1 MKIYY
6 PALVTSALFT
16 ALLILDL
23 LTKRIKLFAI
33 HFIFALI
40 AVTLMVYLSQ
50 KDLDI
55 AAWGI
60 FTFPFILLCA
70 GLIIGYLNPAPGNI
84 ASTPPSTLA
93 NTVTCTTCGQASSS
107 CLCSETTP
115 IVTPPTP
122 VVTDLS
128 GCTSSSTPS
137 PVVTPTTPV
146 TTCGDGGKT
155 QCIDTRSLSSA

>member
-23 LTKRIKLFAI
+23 LTKRTKLFAI
-33 HFIFALI
+33 HFVFALI

-60 FTFPFILLCA
+60 FAFPFILLCA

-84 ASTPPSTLA
+84 ASTPPSSLTTTTSNA
-93 NTVTCTTCGQASSS
+93 ASCTVCGEAVSS
-107 CLCSETTP
+107 CSCSTDTT
-115 IVTPPTP
+115 
-122 VVTDLS
+122 
-128 GCTSSSTPS
+128 STPS
-137 PVVTPTTPV
+137 PVVTPPTPV
-146 TTCGDGGKT
+146 STCGDGGKT
-155 QCIDTRSLSSA
+155 QCIDTRSLTSA